1 MLMARLVRPD
11 TLCVHGNTFGA
22 GDALPLTKGQAQQL
36 AKALRRE
43 GIEAEFEYEDRQD
56 DQLRER
62 HDAKHQDDTL
72 SGPGVAVGAG
82 SAGRGQGPTVAPSGE
97 RPRRGRPRKSHI

>member
-1 MLMARLVRPD
+1 MLWARLVKPE
-11 TLCVHGNTFGA
+11 TLCVNGNTFDA

-62 HDAKHQDDTL
+62 HNAKHQDDTL
-72 SGPGVAVGAG
+72 SGSGVAVGAG
-82 SAGRGQGPTVAPSGE
+82 FAGRRNGPVVAPSGE
-97 RPRRGRPRKSHI
+97 RPRRGRPRKSGI